1 MHFEYQ
7 RCLISYISSGMIFN
21 KHSYVH
27 FKMSISSILVRGV
40 KPRSLEGSRRSLN
53 SKHSDKETEQAEKKT
68 LKTLTTD
75 NLEPPTE
82 DGQPLR

>member
-1 MHFEYQ
+1 MGRFKKKIFICSFQSE
-7 RCLISYISSGMIFN
+7 YISS
-21 KHSYVH
+21 
-27 FKMSISSILVRGV
+27 ISVRGV

-68 LKTLTTD
+68 QKTTE

>member
-1 MHFEYQ
+1 MGRFKKKIFICSFQSE
-7 RCLISYISSGMIFN
+7 YISS
-21 KHSYVH
+21 
-27 FKMSISSILVRGV
+27 ISVRGV

-68 LKTLTTD
+68 HKTLTTE